1 MTIQPL
7 SLHLYIRQSN
17 CANSCNEELRT
28 VGIRTSI
35 SHREKTRTCVLQL
48 EVFIVELFTVDAFT
62 TSTITISEITTL
74 NHEIRNN
81 TMENGTLVVK
91 RLSRFT
97 NALFTSTKSTEVFH
111 SLRNCL
117 AKSTYQNPKQTQ
129 TSPSQYDQPS
139 LHLFQY
145 QRKPY

>member
-17 CANSCNEELRT
+17 CTNSCNEELRT
-28 VGIRTSI
+28 VSIRTSI
-35 SHREKTRTCVLQL
+35 SHREKTRTSVLQF
-48 EVFIVELFTVDAFT
+48 EVFIVELFTVDTFT

-74 NHEIRNN
+74 NHEIWNN
-81 TMENGTLVVK
+81 TMENGALVMK

-97 NALFTSTKSTEVFH
+97 NALFTSTKSTEILN

-117 AKSTYQNPKQTQ
+117 TKSTYQKPKQTE

-139 LHLFQY
+139 LH
-145 QRKPY
+145 